1 VYAPDV
7 LIKVE
12 VEEASQ
18 KLVVNFVDDGPLIL
32 AQGECKQM
40 ALWFSNTGTSGI
52 DEVWMIAAPEE
63 EIWVGFSVSKTL
75 RWWFIFRRL
84 VSSQHFH

>member
-1 VYAPDV
+1 MYAPDV

-18 KLVVNFVDDGPLIL
+18 KLVVNFVDDGQLVL

-40 ALWFSNTGTSGI
+40 ALWFSNAGTRGI
-52 DEVWMIAAPEE
+52 DEVWMITAPEE
-63 EIWVGFSVSKTL
+63 EIWIGVIDSETPSQWFTL
-75 RWWFIFRRL
+75 QR
-84 VSSQHFH
+84 